1 MHSFVDCVFGKM
13 LRRDEGFIYA
23 SLCRTHSFRQMQKK
37 ELSQV
42 FKVIVAFRQ
51 RDRSYMEEK
60 ENFFFGGKNLNL
72 QVINSIDVLD
82 AKMTI

>member
-1 MHSFVDCVFGKM
+1 MHHFAELTVFVK
-13 LRRDEGFIYA
+13 
-23 SLCRTHSFRQMQKK
+23 CRKK

-60 ENFFFGGKNLNL
+60 ENFFLAEKNLNL